1 MKRKYLLRVL
11 VSVILLCS
19 ISITTVYATVT
30 QEQIDQAKDQV
41 NNLQQQVNDAENVLD
56 QFKDQKDN
64 LEDDLDDFNTQLD
77 KLVKDMN
84 DLEDQIDVKQDEI
97 ATTTVELEEVERQ
110 VAKQYEDMMH
120 RIQYMYE
127 NGSTSMLDAIFG
139 SNSISEMLSQTAHVS
154 TLVAYDRQKLT
165 EFQELQVQI
174 AEKKAQLEEE
184 ETSLLAM
191 QDDMKVKRTKVNSLI
206 ADTEQNLAVTNQQ
219 VNSAEAVVDNL
230 EAQLAYWEEL
240 ERKLEAEKLA
250 QDIAKWEEIQQ
261 SGGAQD
267 WTGVAYVPADGELY
281 LLAAIIQCE
290 AEGEPYLG
298 KLAVGSVVM
307 NRVHSN
313 KFPNTITEVVYQKK
327 QFSPVASGKLAY
339 RLQAGV
345 NDACMQAAIET
356 LNGNIVT
363 NALFFC
369 TTTLKPNINGTII
382 GNHVFY

>member
-1 MKRKYLLRVL
+1 MKRKYILRVL

-139 SNSISEMLSQTAHVS
+139 SNSISEMLSP
-154 TLVAYDRQKLT
+154 
-165 EFQELQVQI
+165 
-174 AEKKAQLEEE
+174 AERFVE
-184 ETSLLAM
+184 M
-191 QDDMKVKRTKVNSLI
+191 
-206 ADTEQNLAVTNQQ
+206 
-219 VNSAEAVVDNL
+219 
-230 EAQLAYWEEL
+230 
-240 ERKLEAEKLA
+240 
-250 QDIAKWEEIQQ
+250 
-261 SGGAQD
+261 
-267 WTGVAYVPADGELY
+267 
-281 LLAAIIQCE
+281 
-290 AEGEPYLG
+290 
-298 KLAVGSVVM
+298 
-307 NRVHSN
+307 
-313 KFPNTITEVVYQKK
+313 
-327 QFSPVASGKLAY
+327 
-339 RLQAGV
+339 
-345 NDACMQAAIET
+345 
-356 LNGNIVT
+356 
-363 NALFFC
+363 
-369 TTTLKPNINGTII
+369 
-382 GNHVFY
+382 